1 MGLLRSPN
9 IKFKIKYCAECNLEI
24 INESDE
30 IKCDICSKFF
40 HLECSN
46 DAQLSNE
53 TIWICSKCN
62 PNDEICTNRDKFE
75 IKTSNCAPKNQL
87 SMNAIVNLDRVDF
100 QCARDGLNNSYEIKL
115 MKMELKIAEF
125 ERRLTR
131 AEKNECKCIRK
142 VESFVTH
149 TEKVMLSQKQKPN
162 DEIVPNPIEI
172 VDKQSKTATEK
183 KTTRIKSL
191 TYEMAS
197 LNRKIDSCEAICDT
211 NLTFCTEIQKQIDDT
226 KCRIAD
232 LENNKQTIS
241 ESQSQTI
248 MSGAII
254 EIGNAIKRHNNTI
267 KTHLKLSEAYNLD
280 VMEKINNTMHEIN
293 KINDN
298 NKHSNQNDNSGLS

>member
-1 MGLLRSPN
+1 
-9 IKFKIKYCAECNLEI
+9 
-24 INESDE
+24 
-30 IKCDICSKFF
+30 
-40 HLECSN
+40 
-46 DAQLSNE
+46 
-53 TIWICSKCN
+53 
-62 PNDEICTNRDKFE
+62 
-75 IKTSNCAPKNQL
+75 
-87 SMNAIVNLDRVDF
+87 MNAIVNLDRVDF

-125 ERRLTR
+125 ERRRTR

-149 TEKVMLSQKQKPN
+149 TEKVMLSQKQESN

-172 VDKQSKTATEK
+172 VDKQSKTATGK

-211 NLTFCTEIQKQIDDT
+211 NLTFCIEIQKQIDDT

-248 MSGAII
+248 MSSAII

-298 NKHSNQNDNSGLS
+298 NKHSNQNDNSGLSWKRETVRQSNVIACEIGKVSIRPLYNHQRTCKQIRIHVYDSKCDSICNVTTRKNTWQMHWACTHQRFLRVT